1 MKLKI
6 SKTAIDR
13 ELKKALSSSKRL
25 FIYDTSLTGFGCR
38 LTEKGVASYFVE
50 YRHNGRKR
58 RKTIGR
64 HGPFTP
70 DQARKAAKSLLGK
83 VAAGTDIAEQSVKDK
98 TFGEVIEAYLTQK
111 SKPTKYW
118 KDTNRFIYNNTN
130 TLLTRHINSITRAE
144 LARLIDN
151 ITKRSHSVGRNTFS
165 AIRPIFKWAFERGYI
180 EINPIEGLSPPSV
193 IPARERIL
201 DNDELKAIWH
211 AAEKEP
217 FPFNVIVKLLI
228 LTGQRRSEVTGM
240 RWSEIEGEIW
250 TIPGSTKNAGNR
262 ITKNR
267 KEHFVHLHPLVLEL
281 LEDVPQTHD
290 LIFTTTGTTAP
301 SGLSK
306 VKRRL
311 DENSGVTNWRYHDL
325 RRTCATGMAS
335 LGVLPNVIEYVL
347 NHRSGVNSGLVGV
360 YQKFEYRE
368 ERRGAIMAWGDCV
381 QTFMK
386 TKSGFRNTRNK

>member
-13 ELKKALSSSKRL
+13 ELKRALSSSKRL
-25 FIYDTSLTGFGCR
+25 FIFDTNLTGFGCR
-38 LTEKGVASYFVE
+38 ITERGVASYFVE
-50 YRHNGRKR
+50 FRHGGRKR

-70 DQARKAAKSLLGK
+70 DQARKAAQSLLGE
-83 VAAGTDIAEQSVKDK
+83 VASGKDVAEQSVKNK
-98 TFGEVIEAYLTQK
+98 SFGDIVQAYLAQK
-111 SKPTKYW
+111 SKSTKYW
-118 KDTNRFIYNNTN
+118 RDTEGFIHNNTKP
-130 TLLTRHINSITRAE
+130 LLSRHINSITRAE
-144 LARLIDN
+144 LARLIDS
-151 ITKRSHSVGRNTFS
+151 ITSRSHSVGRNTFS

-180 EINPIEGLSPPSV
+180 DINPIEGLSSPSV
-193 IPARERIL
+193 IPARERVL

-217 FPFNVIVKLLI
+217 FPFGIIIKLLI

-240 RWSEIEGEIW
+240 KWSEIEGDIW
-250 TIPGSTKNAGNR
+250 TIPGSSMNEEGR
-262 ITKNR
+262 VTKNR

-281 LEDVPQTHD
+281 LEDVPKTHD
-290 LIFTTTGTTAP
+290 LIFTTTGKTAP

-306 VKRRL
+306 VKKRL
-311 DENSGVTNWRYHDL
+311 DENSSVTNWRYHDL

-335 LGVLPNVIEYVL
+335 LGVLPNVIEYIL

-360 YQKFEYRE
+360 YQKFEYRD
-368 ERRGAIMAWGDCV
+368 ERRAAVMAWGDYV
-381 QTFMK
+381 EAYL
-386 TKSGFRNTRNK
+386 